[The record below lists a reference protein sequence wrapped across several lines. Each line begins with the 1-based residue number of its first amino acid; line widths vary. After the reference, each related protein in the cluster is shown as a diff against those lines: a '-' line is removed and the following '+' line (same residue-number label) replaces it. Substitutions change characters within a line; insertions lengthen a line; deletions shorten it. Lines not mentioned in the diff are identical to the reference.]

1 MDQLGTLMCA
11 DHNVALTTNGFCD
24 RCGFHPDM
32 QSTYILKTTPKAY
45 ERFDTRT
52 TFEDHK
58 ARAFQVQTPSL
69 EDLEGI
75 WIDHLQHPY
84 NVIGTATH
92 SETGEVLVI
101 YKRFAYGDPKRFY
114 AMPRLIFGGSIE
126 YEGEEIQAF
135 RRFDRDYSSKSLS
148 GLQGEE

>member
-1 MDQLGTLMCA
+1 M
-11 DHNVALTTNGFCD
+11 
-24 RCGFHPDM
+24 
-32 QSTYILKTTPKAY
+32 S
-45 ERFDTRT
+45 
-52 TFEDHK
+52 
-58 ARAFQVQTPSL
+58 

-114 AMPRLIFGGSIE
+114 AMPRLIFEGSIE